1 MYQNKTISIPN
12 FSKNNFYGYFYKILC
27 HIDLSLCSC
36 EDIGIDYEV
45 NYNIDEIVDI
55 TGVKQRIIYDFISE
69 CLDKEIMVKS
79 RVDGC
84 SIYTINKDYLI
95 MRRDIGS

>member
-27 HIDLSLCSC
+27 NIDSLLWLYN
-36 EDIGIDYEV
+36 EVELGYEV
-45 NYNIDEIVDI
+45 KYTIDEIVGI

-69 CLDKEIMVKS
+69 CLDKEIMFKS
-79 RVDGC
+79 RVNSC
-84 SIYTINKDYLI
+84 SIYTINKEYLI
-95 MRRDIGS
+95 MRRDNV